1 MRKSYSAQHVYEGYL
16 KKWILPRWR
25 SCRLEEVKAVKV
37 EQWLRSRPLA
47 RGSKAKI
54 RNIMSALY
62 SHAIRWEW
70 IRHNPIRAVRQS
82 AKRSSVPTILLI
94 EQIQSLLKHL
104 QEPCCT
110 AVLLDAATG
119 LRVGE
124 LLGLKWEDVDFE
136 KLEINVTRSV
146 VKQRIGPCKTEAS
159 RKPIPLDAE
168 LAHALWKWKSETV
181 YNQPHDWVF
190 ASPSHEWQT
199 ALLARLFVQSTPG
212 ASIKGSEHRWQG
224 GMAYVAAYFRHTDE
238 RER

>member
-1 MRKSYSAQHVYEGYL
+1 MRCRIFSSKNNVARPDEAGSDEMRKSYSTQHVYEGYL

-37 EQWLRSRPLA
+37 EQWLRSLPLA
-47 RGSKAKI
+47 RGSKATI

-190 ASPSHEWQT
+190 A
-199 ALLARLFVQSTPG
+199 ALTRMANSLIGPALCT
-212 ASIKGSEHRWQG
+212 EHTWSQ
-224 GMAYVAAYFRHTDE
+224 H
-238 RER
+238 